1 MKTKLTAYR
10 FTFHRTTCSYCQ
22 YWEIHQRISRKE
34 NIYQEGSAGLL
45 LPHIKDVIF
54 FNAKGKKKKKKIT
67 HIFYLAWAILQS
79 METHSHSQDW
89 HMCTVRHK
97 KPCCS
102 DLISS
107 NLVSFSRKKKKKNC
121 APGRTEDGM
130 IKPGRNSKITKST
143 TARLIFLG
151 PKLSGY
157 KHYLFLFLKKK
168 NWRKKKHQ

>member
-1 MKTKLTAYR
+1 MTSVQDHVFVLPVL
-10 FTFHRTTCSYCQ
+10 SN
-22 YWEIHQRISRKE
+22 SPE
-34 NIYQEGSAGLL
+34 NQPEGKYLPRRECGSAASTHQG
-45 LPHIKDVIF
+45 HDFFF

-107 NLVSFSRKKKKKNC
+107 NLVSFSRKKKKKTVHREGQKMGWSNQEETLKLLNPQQLALFFLDPNC
-121 APGRTEDGM
+121 QGINT
-130 IKPGRNSKITKST
+130 IC
-143 TARLIFLG
+143 F
-151 PKLSGY
+151 
-157 KHYLFLFLKKK
+157 FF
-168 NWRKKKHQ
+168 